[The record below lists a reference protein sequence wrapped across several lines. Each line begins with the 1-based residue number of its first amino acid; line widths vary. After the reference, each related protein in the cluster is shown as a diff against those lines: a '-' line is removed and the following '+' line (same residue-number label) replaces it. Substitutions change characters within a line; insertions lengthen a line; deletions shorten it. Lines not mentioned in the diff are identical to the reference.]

1 MIAALRHVDK
11 AARHARIPD
20 DRLVPAGATLVAV
33 AMAGLD
39 ARGGDRRKAKCA
51 PRGLR
56 GRIVHHFR
64 RRLLALLVRRLQR
77 RARWLYRYRYSTG
90 TVLVVATNVVFIDFL
105 PGYDRKAMLRG
116 TCDSPR
122 ARGRHL
128 LSSLVQTKLKP
139 YFCGTV
145 RYL

>member
-1 MIAALRHVDK
+1 MIFVF
-11 AARHARIPD
+11 
-20 DRLVPAGATLVAV
+20 VSTFVAV

-77 RARWLYRYRYSTG
+77 RARHPERKQGG
-90 TVLVVATNVVFIDFL
+90 T
-105 PGYDRKAMLRG
+105 
-116 TCDSPR
+116 PR
-122 ARGRHL
+122 
-128 LSSLVQTKLKP
+128 
-139 YFCGTV
+139 V
-145 RYL
+145 RMSYL